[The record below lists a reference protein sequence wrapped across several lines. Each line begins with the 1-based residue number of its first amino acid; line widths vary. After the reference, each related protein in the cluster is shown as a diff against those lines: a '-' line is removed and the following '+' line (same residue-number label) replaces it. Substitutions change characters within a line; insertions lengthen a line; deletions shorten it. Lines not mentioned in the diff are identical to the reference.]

1 MNKKILMIFTL
12 CVLGIGLV
20 GCRKQILKNED
31 VLEPSDK
38 VSISIKENTL
48 TNNGATIIIKNNS
61 DDIYVYGPEY
71 IIQTK
76 KDGNWIEVETIT
88 GDPLAWNSIAY
99 ILKANEEKELNI
111 DWSLG
116 YGELTSGQYR
126 LVKKVFKEEDRPID
140 DSEIKYISVDFKIS

>member
-12 CVLGIGLV
+12 CVLAIGLV

-88 GDPLAWNSIAY
+88 GDPLVWNSIAY